1 MFHTAE
7 LSFTKIL
14 YIIFGI
20 LYFLYSSRRKKKNI
34 RSGEQEDNADTP
46 RSKSPLEEMMEAFK
60 GYDAK
65 PAREQQKAE
74 STPASSTKETLVY
87 KPLSGYK
94 PIRKKNLTSENA
106 IGRTKPVGIER
117 KIGDTTVVEEVEE
130 VLINGVLARDA
141 IVASEI
147 LNRPYA

>member
-7 LSFTKIL
+7 LSFTQLL

-20 LYFLYSSRRKKKNI
+20 LYFLYSSRGKKKNN

-74 STPASSTKETLVY
+74 STSASSSKETLVY

-94 PIRKKNLTSENA
+94 PIRKKNLTAENA
-106 IGRTKPVGIER
+106 KGRSKHVGIER
-117 KIGDTTVVEEVEE
+117 KIGDTTIIEEVEE
-130 VLINGVLARDA
+130 VMINGVPARDA
-141 IVASEI
+141 IIASEI